1 VASRSRILTSAL
13 VALIALGV
21 SACGQ
26 GDDDGDGDGAQ
37 RDADGRD
44 GVAMDGVAVSAAWAR
59 SSPAGVTAGAAYVT
73 LESAVDDEL
82 TGAEVPADIAAAVEI
97 HETVA
102 DTGAEMTMRRVSS
115 VALPSGEA
123 VVFGPGG
130 LHMMLVDL
138 AGPLQSGST
147 FVLTLSF
154 ATAEPQTV
162 EVEILDEA
170 P

>member
-13 VALIALGV
+13 VALVALGV
-21 SACGQ
+21 SACGE
-26 GDDDGDGDGAQ
+26 GDGEQ
-37 RDADGRD
+37 RDAGSS
-44 GVAMDGVAVSAAWAR
+44 DGVAVSAAWAR

-73 LESAVDDEL
+73 LESGVDDRL
-82 TGAEVPADIAAAVEI
+82 IGVEVPADVAAAVEI
-97 HETVA
+97 HEMVV

-115 VALPSGEA
+115 VDLPSDEA
-123 VVFGPGG
+123 VVFEPGG

-138 AGPLQSGST
+138 AGPLESGAT
-147 FVLTLSF
+147 FVLTLTF

-162 EVEILDEA
+162 AVEILDEA